1 MVGKNNNIRTIETN
15 LTKRYKAYKSG
26 KRWIY
31 ASLASIA
38 LGAGLLLGGNAS
50 AYADTATQTDTTP
63 IEATSVNAKTSADAS
78 TTTNKV
84 AVNTGN
90 STKADTGTATV
101 NTANKPAADH
111 SDATTSSA
119 SDLNLNTTPKSAAN
133 NDAQSA
139 VTQTPT
145 TVQTP
150 QTKGQAPES
159 EATSTAPQTQTNQP
173 NSDVPAPVSRTQAAV
188 SDQQFKTAQ
197 TYTAALVPQDLKTS
211 QMATTADA
219 TLSLSSPAV
228 GYGSNAKSPLTAT
241 LKVTAKAGDVYVI
254 YIPANTP
261 VFAYSSVQPLSST
274 VGTTV
279 VSQHA
284 SGAAFTI
291 TNTFKIDAVIS
302 QEIQFNLANNYGATD
317 VMADVGKTVTKT
329 IDWSANGVKQPPV
342 TFTQTIKPTINLTP
356 VVMTYPNQE
365 NIPEVVPDTN
375 YVFSMNVNEAN
386 GVLDNGYQSGRV
398 NRGDNFGGSTITIPV
413 PAGFK
418 LDEGNTQKINEFS
431 DKTTITQPGGAGSVL
446 IINVPAGSGAENW
459 EAQGGYRLVGSFEM
473 PQPATDTVYTAD
485 GATTFSQTMNADGDQ
500 LTGSVAPWTVKILG
514 VNTGGSS
521 VGNGVAGTTAQASK
535 TSLLLDSDPTDDP
548 SFLSSFGFYLDSVTD
563 TSGAKI
569 TITIPNGLDATGIQ
583 TPASAVNAQVYLPG
597 TTSYQY
603 TLTLADGTTEA
614 GSVNAG
620 EKVTAADGSAI
631 RKVVLTPNYLAPGA
645 NTSRTGNLDPN
656 KTPAAPYQR
665 FIVEGQLAHRYDD
678 GRAVKSGDKLTST
691 ITLGFA
697 NETQPQKG
705 ATSTI
710 TQTVVDAVA
719 LAIGYMQEDSTTP
732 GVQTAGH
739 LAVQGGE
746 YGQISKQIF
755 EPTYYFV
762 IPTATTVTNVTAK
775 SGAKIS
781 TFKADD
787 GHTVV
792 KIDYSGTGITVNTDE
807 AASLGQINLA
817 NNPDALPGGYPYLM
831 YIVSPT
837 TSLSNTIKVADKT
850 YTDGN
855 PDAVL
860 MQGGTGDW
868 QIVTASSFYNT
879 ALAKGN
885 TNSDPVTH
893 GTSDDQGS
901 ATLTFY
907 DNVVYTS
914 LAEDAKNSNAEVA
927 INLPTIGQNG
937 SQYTFNLTG
946 PIKVPT
952 HYTVVSG
959 TGAPMDATVLYST
972 DFQKVTG
979 DETTPDTTG
988 YVSASEVTDWSKVR
1002 SVIVKVNGIKAN
1014 TATGRIELTGT
1025 TAQPFN
1031 QQAGKTGNLQTAFYG
1046 NGAKVSLGSDNAS
1059 IKITGTSTI
1068 KARYHYVDASG
1079 QDQYVYLDDLSQT
1092 LTDNTD
1098 EFKNDYPTQP
1108 AGFSAKDQS
1117 LLPAGYQLVTDAAGN
1132 VTPKIIDGTGDG
1144 AAKFGTVTQAF
1155 YDGDFVQYDLVDQ
1168 ASAQLEYVDDDNN
1181 GTVVG
1186 TPKTVTGVTSGSINW
1201 NTNDLPAYYTLSKGQ
1216 AASGTYTL
1224 TAEPGQKIQ
1233 IHLTH
1238 IVDHSQQTTTRTIH
1252 YVVADSSYRGTVPVD
1267 KVQTITWAVST
1278 DEVTGQGVATAQNLY
1293 AMQTTP
1299 ALAGYTPNVSE
1310 VPQKNYGAV
1319 SVADLPAAGS
1329 NDVTVTYTAAK
1340 QAATVEYVDDDH
1352 DGAIV
1357 GTPTT
1362 LTGTTNGTANWD
1374 TANQIPANYALA
1386 KGQAASGIY
1395 TFTVEPHQLIQI
1407 HLVHQL
1413 ATGTATTTRTITYV
1427 MANGDQSKT
1436 PSPVV
1441 ETMNWKTVVDKVTGI
1456 SYAAPLNNYAAV
1468 PNPVITG
1475 YTPHSTVKQLTE
1487 GPMLTSQLSKLNM
1500 NVTVLY
1506 TADKQTVAITYVNTK
1521 TNQPIKTIVVTGK
1534 TDDPIVVPDLPG
1546 YTLDR
1551 SGDPTSFEP
1560 GLTKFNVPAT
1570 PNEGSGNTGGGSDN
1584 TGTGTTTTPG
1594 DPDTGTT
1601 PDNPGGTT
1609 TPGNPDTTTTP
1620 GEPGTAIIPDNPDVV
1635 TTVDNTGTAVA
1646 PETPAT
1652 SQSEGQGVAAG
1663 SQTSGGNVQTES
1675 TAKGFAT
1682 ADVSTEQVPAQA
1694 GLAVTTSTTA
1704 KTSGQVNDSK
1714 TNSGKLPQTNERN
1727 DQAAGLSLLGLV
1739 TGMLS
1744 LFGVKRRK
1752 HDNG

>member
-15 LTKRYKAYKSG
+15 LTEHYKAYKSG
-26 KRWIY
+26 KQWIY
-31 ASLASIA
+31 VSLASVA
-38 LGAGLLLGGNAS
+38 LGAELLLGGNLS
-50 AYADTATQTDTTP
+50 AYADTATSATP
-63 IEATSVNAKTSADAS
+63 TATNVNASNTSADVAS
-78 TTTNKV
+78 TAANKT
-84 AVNTGN
+84 AVNTGSSA
-90 STKADTGTATV
+90 STADSKTNINTGHQQTAT
-101 NTANKPAADH
+101 N
-111 SDATTSSA
+111 SGATTSNG
-119 SDLNLNTTPKSAAN
+119 SDSNLNTTSKLATN

-139 VTQTPT
+139 ATQTPT

-150 QTKGQAPES
+150 QTRGQAPES
-159 EATSTAPQTQTNQP
+159 EATSTAPQIQTKQS
-173 NSDVPAPVSRTQAAV
+173 NSDVPAPVSRTQVAA
-188 SDQQFKTAQ
+188 SDQQFKSAQ
-197 TYTAALVPQDLKTS
+197 TYAAALAPQNLKTA
-211 QMATTADA
+211 QMVATADA
-219 TLSLSSPAV
+219 TLNLSSPAV

-261 VFAYSSVQPLSST
+261 VFSYSSVQPLTST
-274 VGTTV
+274 VGTTI

-302 QEIQFNLANNYGATD
+302 QEIKFNLANNYGATD
-317 VMADVGKTVTKT
+317 TMADVGKTVTKT
-329 IDWSANGVKQPPV
+329 IDWSANGVKQTPV

-431 DKTTITQPGGAGSVL
+431 DKTTITQPGGAGSAL

-459 EAQGGYRLVGSFEM
+459 EAQGGYRLVGSFEIA
-473 PQPATDTVYTAD
+473 QPETDTVYTAD
-485 GATTFSQTMNADGDQ
+485 GATTFSQIMNADGDK

-514 VNTGGSS
+514 VNTGGGS

-535 TSLLLDSDPTDDP
+535 TSLLLDNDPTNDP
-548 SFLSSFGFYLDSVTD
+548 SFLSSFGFYLDSMTD

-569 TITIPNGLDATGIQ
+569 TITIPDGLDATGIQ

-603 TLTLADGTTEA
+603 TLTLADGTTET

-645 NTSRTGNLDPN
+645 NTSRTGNLNPN

-678 GRAVKSGDKLTST
+678 GRAVKSGDKLMST

-697 NETQPQKG
+697 NETQPQKE

-710 TQTVVDAVA
+710 TQAVVDAVA
-719 LAIGYMQEDSTTP
+719 LAIGYKQENSSTP
-732 GVQTAGH
+732 GVQAAGY

-746 YGQISKQIF
+746 YGQVSKQIF

-775 SGAKIS
+775 PGAKIS

-807 AASLGQINLA
+807 AATIGQVNLA
-817 NNPDALPGGYPYLM
+817 NNPDALPGNYAYLM
-831 YIVSPT
+831 YIASPT
-837 TSLSNTIKVADKT
+837 TTLSNTTKVTDKT

-860 MQGGTGDW
+860 MQGGAGDW

-879 ALAKGN
+879 ALAQGN

-893 GTSDDQGS
+893 GISDDKGS
-901 ATLTFY
+901 TTLTFY

-927 INLPTIGQNG
+927 INLPTIGKNG
-937 SQYTFNLTG
+937 SQYTFNLMG

-988 YVSASEVTDWSKVR
+988 YVSASEVMDWSKVR

-1025 TAQPFN
+1025 TAQPFA
-1031 QQAGKTGNLQTAFYG
+1031 QQAGKTGNLQTVFYG

-1079 QDQYVYLDDLSQT
+1079 QDQYVYLDDLNQT
-1092 LTDNTD
+1092 LADNVD
-1098 EFKNDYPTQP
+1098 EFKNNYPTQLT
-1108 AGFSAKDQS
+1108 GFSAKDKS
-1117 LLPAGYQLVTDAAGN
+1117 LLPAGYQLVTDATGN
-1132 VTPKIIDGTGDG
+1132 VTPKIIDGTGNG
-1144 AAKFGTVTQAF
+1144 AAKFGTVAQAS
-1155 YDGDFVQYDLVDQ
+1155 YNGDFVQYDLVDQ
-1168 ASAQLEYVDDDNN
+1168 ASALMEYVDDDN
-1181 GTVVG
+1181 
-1186 TPKTVTGVTSGSINW
+1186 
-1201 NTNDLPAYYTLSKGQ
+1201 
-1216 AASGTYTL
+1216 
-1224 TAEPGQKIQ
+1224 
-1233 IHLTH
+1233 
-1238 IVDHSQQTTTRTIH
+1238 
-1252 YVVADSSYRGTVPVD
+1252 
-1267 KVQTITWAVST
+1267 
-1278 DEVTGQGVATAQNLY
+1278 
-1293 AMQTTP
+1293 
-1299 ALAGYTPNVSE
+1299 
-1310 VPQKNYGAV
+1310 
-1319 SVADLPAAGS
+1319 
-1329 NDVTVTYTAAK
+1329 
-1340 QAATVEYVDDDH
+1340 

-1357 GTPTT
+1357 GTPTP
-1362 LTGTTNGTANWD
+1362 LTGTTNGTAHWD
-1374 TANQIPANYALA
+1374 TAGQVPANYALA
-1386 KGQAASGIY
+1386 KGQAASGTY
-1395 TFTVEPHQLIQI
+1395 TFTAAPNQVLQI

-1413 ATGTATTTRTITYV
+1413 TTGTATTIRTITY
-1427 MANGDQSKT
+1427 MIANGDRSKT
-1436 PSPVV
+1436 PAPVI
-1441 ETMNWKTVVDKVTGI
+1441 ETMNWKTVTDKVTGI
-1456 SYAAPLNNYAAV
+1456 SYAAPLNDYAAV
-1468 PNPVITG
+1468 PNPVIAG

-1500 NVTVLY
+1500 NVIVLY
-1506 TADKQTVAITYVNTK
+1506 TADKQTVSITYVNTK
-1521 TNQPIKTIVVTGK
+1521 TDQPIKTIVVTGK

-1570 PNEGSGNTGGGSDN
+1570 PNEGSGNTGGGSGN
-1584 TGTGTTTTPG
+1584 TGTTTTPG

-1601 PDNPGGTT
+1601 PDNP
-1609 TPGNPDTTTTP
+1609 DTTTTP
-1620 GEPGTAIIPDNPDVV
+1620 GEPGTATTPDNPDIV

-1652 SQSEGQGVAAG
+1652 SQSEGQGVATG
-1663 SQTSGGNVQTES
+1663 SQTSGGNVKTES
-1675 TAKGFAT
+1675 TATTKG
-1682 ADVSTEQVPAQA
+1682 VSTEQAPAQA
-1694 GLAVTTSTTA
+1694 GLAVTTSTTT
-1704 KTSGQVNDSK
+1704 KVTGQANDSK

-1739 TGMLS
+1739 TGVLS
-1744 LFGVKRRK
+1744 LLGVKRRK